1 MWSCQGTSCIYET
14 GIHGEARA
22 EDIYVVVMDNCVKV
36 AHGEGVSSRRQ
47 EASQGQ

>member
-1 MWSCQGTSCIYET
+1 MGKPGLKIY
-14 GIHGEARA
+14 
-22 EDIYVVVMDNCVKV
+22 IYVVVMDNCVKV

>member
-22 EDIYVVVMDNCVKV
+22 EDIYICCG
-36 AHGEGVSSRRQ
+36 HGQ
-47 EASQGQ
+47 LC